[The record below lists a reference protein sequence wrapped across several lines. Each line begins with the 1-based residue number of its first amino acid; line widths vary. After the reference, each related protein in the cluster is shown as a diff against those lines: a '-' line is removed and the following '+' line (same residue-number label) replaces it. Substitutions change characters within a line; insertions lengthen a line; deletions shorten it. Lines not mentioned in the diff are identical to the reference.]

1 MPHLPLLFYMY
12 SVLGIVKNFSG
23 KWGPGFLCG
32 YVEQESEGLLSH
44 SVPPHSRG
52 AGRGGFGP
60 HPLSLS
66 SFLPTITFD
75 LDPLSSSC
83 FISEFLIA
91 TGIDYGQF
99 KQKRICWKGMGSSQ
113 SIGGWRVSL
122 GGAPGLGYGMQILRD
137 IHEAPLRWRESSVS
151 LQQIGPQIS
160 LPLTQNPVDSR

>member
-1 MPHLPLLFYMY
+1 MRPRFSVWVCRARKWGATLPQCSSPFQ
-12 SVLGIVKNFSG
+12 GSG
-23 KWGPGFLCG
+23 KGRVWAT
-32 YVEQESEGLLSH
+32 
-44 SVPPHSRG
+44 SVV
-52 AGRGGFGP
+52 
-60 HPLSLS
+60 SL
-66 SFLPTITFD
+66 FFPATITFD

-99 KQKRICWKGMGSSQ
+99 KQKRICRKGMGSSQ

-122 GGAPGLGYGMQILRD
+122 GGAPGLGCGMQILRD

-160 LPLTQNPVDSR
+160 LPPTQNPVDSR